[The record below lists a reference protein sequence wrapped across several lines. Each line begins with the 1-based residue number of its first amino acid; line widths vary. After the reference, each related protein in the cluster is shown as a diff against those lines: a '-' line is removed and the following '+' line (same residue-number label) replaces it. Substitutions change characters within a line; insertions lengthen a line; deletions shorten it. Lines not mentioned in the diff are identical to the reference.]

1 MFSLSLIKTSNPT
14 ELPMRAK
21 FWNCLKKEVIYII
34 FITLSKL
41 RSLIKLWAMKLGI
54 LLCYYISEI
63 IPRYQSRELK
73 NKFIFLK
80 ETFNMINDL
89 SNINLT
95 GVDTISIQTPKKPG
109 WSIIPQAYQMINCVM
124 KTAKFFKLLE

>member
-1 MFSLSLIKTSNPT
+1 
-14 ELPMRAK
+14 
-21 FWNCLKKEVIYII
+21 
-34 FITLSKL
+34 
-41 RSLIKLWAMKLGI
+41 MKLGI

-109 WSIIPQAYQMINCVM
+109 WSIVPQAHQMINCVM
-124 KTAKFFKLLE
+124 RTAKFSDICQVASCFKSYKC